1 MNLIKLLTAATLA
14 LGLTT
19 ACEPPQSAS
28 TDTETQVS
36 AGNASLKSMREIE
49 KQLFELGVSITFP
62 TYSEVSISYLSEPDA
77 TKATALLDE
86 YIRHSQRVLSIA
98 KRDDVTIS
106 NRDGIETG
114 LTNAKNYRDLIAAR
128 LLKLKGMS
136 PAAEANDANFAAKW
150 KTCLTLVQNEKV
162 LYGISLTDYSSSQE
176 KILATLSKEKLSTI
190 RYELR
195 PRIECFKTLDQVERA
210 TNPNPTRI
218 RSFIMQR
225 VSAILLD
232 SDLKRYESATG
243 SAAVLE

>member
-1 MNLIKLLTAATLA
+1 MKLIKFLTAATLA

-19 ACEPPQSAS
+19 ACEAPQSS
-28 TDTETQVS
+28 SSDTETQVS

-114 LTNAKNYRDLIAAR
+114 LTNAKNYRNLIAAR

-136 PAAEANDANFAAKW
+136 PSAEANDANFAAKW

>member
-1 MNLIKLLTAATLA
+1 MKSIQLLTSVILA

-19 ACEPPQSAS
+19 ACQPPQTAS

-136 PAAEANDANFAAKW
+136 PAAEANDADFAAKW
-150 KTCLTLVQNEKV
+150 RTCLALVQSEKV

-190 RYELR
+190 LYELR

>member
-1 MNLIKLLTAATLA
+1 MKSIQLLTSVILA

-19 ACEPPQSAS
+19 ACQPPQTAS

-136 PAAEANDANFAAKW
+136 PAAEANDADFAAKW
-150 KTCLTLVQNEKV
+150 RTCLALVQSEKV

-176 KILATLSKEKLSTI
+176 KILATLLKEKLSTI
-190 RYELR
+190 LYELR

>member
-1 MNLIKLLTAATLA
+1 MKSIRLLASFILA

-19 ACEPPQSAS
+19 ACQPPQDTS
-28 TDTETQVS
+28 TDTEAHVS
-36 AGNASLKSMREIE
+36 TGNASLKSMREIE

-62 TYSEVSISYLSEPDA
+62 MYSEVSISYLTEVDA

-106 NRDGIETG
+106 NRDGIETA
-114 LTNAKNYRDLIAAR
+114 LTNAKNYRGLIAAR
-128 LLKLKGMS
+128 LIKLKGLS
-136 PAAEANDANFAAKW
+136 PSAEANDADFAAKW
-150 KTCLTLVQNEKV
+150 KTCLTLVQSEKA
-162 LYGISLTDYSSSQE
+162 LYGISLTDYSSNQE
-176 KILATLSKEKLSTI
+176 KILATLSKEKLGVI

-195 PRIECFKTLDQVERA
+195 PRIECFKTLDQAERA
-210 TNPNPTRI
+210 INPSSTGV

-232 SDLKRYESATG
+232 SDLKRYETATG
-243 SAAVLE
+243 STAVLE